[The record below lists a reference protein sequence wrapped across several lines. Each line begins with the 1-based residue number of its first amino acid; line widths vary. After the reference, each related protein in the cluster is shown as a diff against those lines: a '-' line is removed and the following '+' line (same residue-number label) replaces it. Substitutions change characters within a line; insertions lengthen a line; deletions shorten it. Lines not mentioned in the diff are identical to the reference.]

1 MDVRKFKK
9 NQKKNN
15 IRQPQIKSTGFSKK
29 RVFTSLEDST

>member
-9 NQKKNN
+9 NQKKN